1 MKKWLIV
8 TLALAGV
15 SGLLILS
22 VPLMHVLQ
30 EDSRKRFAAEN
41 PMTSDTLYI
50 AINRVRADNRLPQF
64 KRNHLLDDSAKMKC
78 DDMVKNDYYDHENPK
93 TGKSGYMYI
102 ADTVGSADFASENL
116 NSGTF
121 YLAEEVVSSWM
132 GSPSHAASILDP
144 SFTEI
149 GFATCEIKS
158 LPNATVV
165 VQHKIDPTD

>member
-50 AINRVRADNRLPQF
+50 AVNRVRADNRLPQF

-78 DDMVKNDYYDHENPK
+78 DDMVKNDYYFSHKVKGTNDVLTPEMSVHAYRDC
-93 TGKSGYMYI
+93 TF
-102 ADTVGSADFASENL
+102 VSENIFWGKTKTQTPL
-116 NSGTF
+116 DWWNNSPPHRT
-121 YLAEEVVSSWM
+121 AM
-132 GSPSHAASILDP
+132 
-144 SFTEI
+144 
-149 GFATCEIKS
+149 
-158 LPNATVV
+158 
-165 VQHKIDPTD
+165 IDPRYEYIGIGISDWRVVTHFCDID